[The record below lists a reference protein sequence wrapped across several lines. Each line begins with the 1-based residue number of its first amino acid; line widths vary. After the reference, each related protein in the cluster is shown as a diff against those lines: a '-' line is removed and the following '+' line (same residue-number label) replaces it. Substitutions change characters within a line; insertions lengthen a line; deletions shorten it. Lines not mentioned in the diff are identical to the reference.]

1 MANPGDLDTS
11 FSGDGK
17 LAINFGGIDA
27 ARVVLVQPNG
37 RIVVAGGGAAAQSFC
52 VARLRSNGALD
63 TTFSADGKRAIDF
76 GGDDESAS
84 GAALQ
89 PDGRIVL
96 AGHSDLRVAVARL
109 KPNGS
114 LDTTFSGDGKTL
126 FSWGALS
133 RASAVL
139 VLPNGKLLLA
149 GFSGPEG
156 GDIQLA
162 RLNANGALDTTFG
175 TGGKAAVDFGGD
187 DFGLAMARQANGRIL
202 VAGRS
207 SVAGA
212 VVARLRANG
221 TLDPDFGGDGR
232 VTLPGGGS
240 ANAVLVQPQGGKI
253 IVAGNAAGSQMM
265 TVTRLQP
272 NGAPD
277 TTFDGDGTVTI
288 DFGSVADLAADAVL
302 QPDGKIVVAG
312 YTQADEDVAVAR
324 VNANG
329 SLDSAFGTAGRAT
342 VDFGVAT
349 FGNAVARQPNG
360 RIVVAGQRTGG
371 DDFAVARLLG

>member
-1 MANPGDLDTS
+1 MAIPGDLDTS
-11 FSGDGK
+11 FSGDGRK
-17 LAINFGGIDA
+17 TINFGGTDA

-37 RIVVAGGGAAAQSFC
+37 RIVVAGGGGSAAASFC
-52 VARLRSNGALD
+52 VVRLRTNGALD
-63 TTFSADGKRAIDF
+63 TTFGSGGKRVINF
-76 GGDDESAS
+76 GGDDDSVF

-89 PDGRIVL
+89 PDGKIVL
-96 AGHSDLRVAVARL
+96 AGDSDLRVAVARL
-109 KPNGS
+109 NPNGS
-114 LDTTFSGDGKTL
+114 LDTTFSGDGRKI
-126 FSWGALS
+126 FGWGALS

-139 VLPNGKLLLA
+139 VLPNGKILLA

-156 GDIQLA
+156 GNIQVA

-175 TGGKAAVDFGGD
+175 AGGKAPVDFGGD

-202 VAGRS
+202 VVGRS
-207 SVAGA
+207 TAGGA
-212 VVARLRANG
+212 VVARLRTNG
-221 TLDPDFGGDGR
+221 TLDPNFDGDGR

-240 ANAVLVQPQGGKI
+240 ASAVLVQPDRKI
-253 IVAGNAAGSQMM
+253 VVAGNANGSAMM

-272 NGAPD
+272 NGSLD
-277 TTFDGDGTVTI
+277 TTFDGDGTATI
-288 DFGSVADLAADAVL
+288 DFGSLADLANDAVL

-324 VNANG
+324 INTDG
-329 SLDSAFGTAGRAT
+329 SPDTTFGAAAKAT

-349 FGNAVARQPNG
+349 FGNAVALQTNG
-360 RIVVAGQRTGG
+360 RILVAGQRTGS